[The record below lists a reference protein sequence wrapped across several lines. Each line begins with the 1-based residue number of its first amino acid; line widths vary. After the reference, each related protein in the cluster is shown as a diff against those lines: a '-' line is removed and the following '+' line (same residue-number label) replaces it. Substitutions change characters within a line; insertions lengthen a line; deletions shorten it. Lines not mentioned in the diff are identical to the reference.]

1 MNKKLGHNFD
11 ELKVFYQFYVT
22 FDDLIEFPD
31 WVSRMHIG
39 KQQCCNI
46 FVNFED
52 ELSSHVVVSSA
63 DRGTKGASMTGFYNY
78 YYDGRYL
85 L

>member
-11 ELKVFYQFYVT
+11 ELKVFSQFYVT
-22 FDDLIEFPD
+22 FDHLIDFPTELAECI
-31 WVSRMHIG
+31 SENN
-39 KQQCCNI
+39 CCNI

-52 ELSSHVVVSSA
+52 EFSSHGVVSSA
-63 DRGTKGASMTGFYNY
+63 DRGTKGVSMTGFYNY

>member
-1 MNKKLGHNFD
+1 
-11 ELKVFYQFYVT
+11 
-22 FDDLIEFPD
+22 
-31 WVSRMHIG
+31 MHIG